1 MTNVLYLKSGV
12 TLEQAQEK
20 IGKAYGLDAA
30 FDNLTNF
37 DPIALAYTADSN
49 TQAQA
54 ALTAQARNIMVSS
67 LGELSKKVSEY
78 FSTEITPTTRTQITD
93 IFKFG
98 TQTLRYSSWDSGVDL
113 ETQPRIVIEL
123 DGLEDLLDSTSDTF
137 NDKIVE
143 AILAS
148 EDLTKI
154 FEMKADGS
162 GQFDQVIN
170 QALSLIHI

>member
-1 MTNVLYLKSGV
+1 
-12 TLEQAQEK
+12 
-20 IGKAYGLDAA
+20 
-30 FDNLTNF
+30 
-37 DPIALAYTADSN
+37 
-49 TQAQA
+49 
-54 ALTAQARNIMVSS
+54 MVSS

-93 IFKFG
+93 FFKFG

-170 QALSLIHI
+170 QATSAIILEIKNIILSEMGFDPATNFTTCLLYTSPSPRDRG